1 MSSSL
6 PPAEDPPKRKTRWR
20 RDKGDSKAGAA
31 ARPASHSSHPVSHQP
46 SPNRPIGTVALPN
59 AATASIHK
67 AMRSSQFLMCDSTS
81 FMDFSRALEGGSLY
95 LPSFFGDAGDLFEQ
109 LSEDVVSHAE
119 GEGGLVSWSQ
129 HLKARRTKGANSAKH
144 THLCARVSNR
154 AVSSLCQLEDP
165 DFSRAFQSVLQRLSD
180 YFDLE
185 VYASRLNFYRC
196 GSDWKPYHHD
206 SHAYSKDRGHV
217 QKEDF
222 TVGASFGASRELAF
236 KHKPSGSVF
245 SFPQQSGDIFAFNS
259 LVNERFKHGVPK
271 VDKDKAGPRISV
283 IAWGKRRS
291 LNTRN
296 AGLSELTNS

>member
-129 HLKARRTKGANSAKH
+129 HLK
-144 THLCARVSNR
+144 
-154 AVSSLCQLEDP
+154 LEDP

>member
-1 MSSSL
+1 MSGSL

-20 RDKGDSKAGAA
+20 RDKGDSKADSA
-31 ARPASHSSHPVSHQP
+31 ARPASHSSHPVSQP
-46 SPNRPIGTVALPN
+46 SPSRPIGTVALPN

-109 LSEDVVSHAE
+109 LSGDVVSHAE

-129 HLKARRTKGANSAKH
+129 HLKARRMKGTNTL
-144 THLCARVSNR
+144 THALGCPTASFPF
-154 AVSSLCQLEDP
+154 CQLEDP

-185 VYASRLNFYRC
+185 VYASRLNLYRC

-217 QKEDF
+217 STARQ
-222 TVGASFGASRELAF
+222 GG
-236 KHKPSGSVF
+236 SGRAGGQPHTHTHTHISDRHICSCTSV
-245 SFPQQSGDIFAFNS
+245 SLSG
-259 LVNERFKHGVPK
+259 RFCVSVRLPVWCGV
-271 VDKDKAGPRISV
+271 R
-283 IAWGKRRS
+283 
-291 LNTRN
+291 
-296 AGLSELTNS
+296 